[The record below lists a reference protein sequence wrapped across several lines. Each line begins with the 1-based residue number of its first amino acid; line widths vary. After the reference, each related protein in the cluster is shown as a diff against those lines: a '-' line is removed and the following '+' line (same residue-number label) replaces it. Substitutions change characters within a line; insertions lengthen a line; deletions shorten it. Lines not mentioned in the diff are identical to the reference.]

1 VVNLGELCEYWA
13 VWRPQAPAIRTR
25 ETITTWSE
33 LEDRTARIAGG
44 LNALGTG
51 HGDRIGIYAA
61 NSLAWCELAIAAL
74 RIGAIVVPLNLRFT
88 SCELLPVVNDA
99 QLSCIAYDS
108 ARAER
113 YASLAADRPDI
124 VPISLDNAAPAEL
137 SLDTLAASARAGTPG
152 RVAADDVAIISFTS
166 GTTGKP
172 KGAMLTHANILA
184 HVTQWSRA
192 NDWTTS
198 TALLCCLPLAFT
210 GGIVNNFLGAY
221 GVGGTLVLEEAF
233 EPARALELITSVPVT
248 AMTGVPVMFEQIASA
263 PGFAEADLSH
273 LSTAITGG
281 ATVSEALL
289 RAYQAKGVMIRQA
302 YALTEAS
309 GSVCILPRELAI
321 QRPDS
326 AGLPN
331 VHTAVRIAD
340 DHGLELPAGE
350 IGEIQVK
357 GPQVCVA
364 YWRDPEATAAA
375 RVGGWLRT
383 GDIGYLGHDG
393 LLQVVD
399 RKNDKII
406 SGGLNLYPAEIEK
419 VIAGY
424 PGVAEI
430 AAFGVP
436 HERWGETVAVVVGG
450 NGVEFDGLLSYC
462 RTVLA
467 DYKRPR
473 YIQIRSEPLPRS
485 PNGKILRRTL
495 REEFDAAEY
504 MRTSST

>member
-1 VVNLGELCEYWA
+1 
-13 VWRPQAPAIRTR
+13 
-25 ETITTWSE
+25 
-33 LEDRTARIAGG
+33 
-44 LNALGTG
+44 
-51 HGDRIGIYAA
+51 
-61 NSLAWCELAIAAL
+61 
-74 RIGAIVVPLNLRFT
+74 
-88 SCELLPVVNDA
+88 
-99 QLSCIAYDS
+99 
-108 ARAER
+108 
-113 YASLAADRPDI
+113 
-124 VPISLDNAAPAEL
+124 
-137 SLDTLAASARAGTPG
+137 
-152 RVAADDVAIISFTS
+152 
-166 GTTGKP
+166 
-172 KGAMLTHANILA
+172 
-184 HVTQWSRA
+184 
-192 NDWTTS
+192 
-198 TALLCCLPLAFT
+198 
-210 GGIVNNFLGAY
+210 VNNFLGAY
-221 GVGGTLVLEEAF
+221 GVGGTLVLEETF

-248 AMTGVPVMFEQIASA
+248 AMTGVPVMFQEIASV
-263 PGFAEADLSH
+263 PGFDDADLSH
-273 LSTAITGG
+273 LHTAITGG
-281 ATVSEALL
+281 ATVSQALL

-331 VHTAVRIAD
+331 LHTAVRIAD

-357 GPQVCVA
+357 GPQVCVG

-375 RVGGWLRT
+375 RVDGWLRT
-383 GDIGYLGHDG
+383 GDIGYIGHDG

-450 NGVEFDGLLSYC
+450 SDLEFDGLLSYC

-473 YIQIRSEPLPRS
+473 YVQIRSEPLPRS
-485 PNGKILRRTL
+485 PSGKILRRTL

>member
-1 VVNLGELCEYWA
+1 MNLGEICEYWA
-13 VWRPQAPAIRTR
+13 VLRPQGPAIRTR
-25 ETITTWSE
+25 ETTTTWSE
-33 LEDRTARIAGG
+33 LEERTARIAGG
-44 LNALGTG
+44 LNAIGTG
-51 HGDRIGIYAA
+51 HGDRVGIYAS
-61 NSLAWCELAIAAL
+61 NSLGWCELALAAL

-113 YASLAADRPDI
+113 YAPLAADRPDI
-124 VPISLDNAAPAEL
+124 VQISLDNAAPAEL
-137 SLDTLAASARAGTPG
+137 SLDTLAASPRAGTPG
-152 RVAADDVAIISFTS
+152 VVAADDVAIISFTS

-172 KGAMLTHANILA
+172 KGAMLTHGNILA

-221 GVGGTLVLEEAF
+221 GVGGTLVLEDAF

-263 PGFAEADLSH
+263 PGFDEADLSQ
-273 LSTAITGG
+273 LSTAVTGG

-302 YALTEAS
+302 YALTEAA
-309 GSVCILPRELAI
+309 GSVCMLPRELAI

-340 DHGLELPAGE
+340 DDGVELPAGE

-357 GPQVCVA
+357 GPQVCVG
-364 YWRDPEATAAA
+364 YWRNPEATAAS
-375 RVGGWLRT
+375 RVDGWLRT
-383 GDIGYLGHDG
+383 GDIGYKGQDG

-450 NGVEFDGLLSYC
+450 SDVEFDGLVSYC

-473 YIQIRSEPLPRS
+473 YVQIRSEALPRS
-485 PNGKILRRTL
+485 GNGKILRRML

>member
-1 VVNLGELCEYWA
+1 
-13 VWRPQAPAIRTR
+13 
-25 ETITTWSE
+25 
-33 LEDRTARIAGG
+33 
-44 LNALGTG
+44 
-51 HGDRIGIYAA
+51 
-61 NSLAWCELAIAAL
+61 
-74 RIGAIVVPLNLRFT
+74 
-88 SCELLPVVNDA
+88 
-99 QLSCIAYDS
+99 
-108 ARAER
+108 
-113 YASLAADRPDI
+113 
-124 VPISLDNAAPAEL
+124 
-137 SLDTLAASARAGTPG
+137 
-152 RVAADDVAIISFTS
+152 
-166 GTTGKP
+166 
-172 KGAMLTHANILA
+172 
-184 HVTQWSRA
+184 
-192 NDWTTS
+192 
-198 TALLCCLPLAFT
+198 
-210 GGIVNNFLGAY
+210 
-221 GVGGTLVLEEAF
+221 
-233 EPARALELITSVPVT
+233 
-248 AMTGVPVMFEQIASA
+248 
-263 PGFAEADLSH
+263 
-273 LSTAITGG
+273 
-281 ATVSEALL
+281 
-289 RAYQAKGVMIRQA
+289 MIRQA

-331 VHTAVRIAD
+331 LHTGVRIAD

-357 GPQVCVA
+357 GPQVCVG

-375 RVGGWLRT
+375 RVDGWLRT
-383 GDIGYLGHDG
+383 GDIGYIGHDG

-450 NGVEFDGLLSYC
+450 SDLEFDGLLSYC
-462 RTVLA
+462 QTVLA

-473 YIQIRSEPLPRS
+473 YVQIRSEPLPRS
-485 PNGKILRRTL
+485 PSGKILRRTL